1 VYKKI
6 LVPLDGSNLAEV
18 ALRHVEQLAWEMKSS
33 LVLLRVVKP
42 PRSVEH
48 PWAEEMMALNRER
61 EAVFKKE
68 AEIYLAGR
76 KGELRNKKI
85 EASPYVIV
93 SQDVAAT
100 ILDFAAQQAV
110 DLIAMSRYGRSGASR
125 WVFGSVAEKVLHGG
139 PCAVL
144 VVRCQGGDEPGRG
157 LGVDA

>member
-1 VYKKI
+1 MYKKI
-6 LVPLDGSNLAEV
+6 LVPLDGSKLAES
-18 ALRHVEQLAWEMKSS
+18 ALRHVEQLAWEMKSL

-85 EASPYVIV
+85 EAATYIII

-100 ILDFAAQQAV
+100 ILDFAAQQQV
-110 DLIAMSRYGRSGASR
+110 DLIAMSRYGRSGPSR
-125 WVFGSVAEKVLHGG
+125 WVFGSVAERVLQNA
-139 PCAVL
+139 PCPVL
-144 VVRCQGGDEPGRG
+144 LVPSQQEG
-157 LGVDA
+157 

>member
-6 LVPLDGSNLAEV
+6 LVPLDGSKLAEG

-33 LVLLRVVKP
+33 LVLLRVVRP

-68 AEIYLAGR
+68 AETYLAGR

-85 EASPYVIV
+85 KASTYVIV

-100 ILDFAAQQAV
+100 ILDFAAQQPV
-110 DLIAMSRYGRSGASR
+110 DLIAMSRYGRSGPSR
-125 WVFGSVAEKVLHGG
+125 WVFGSVAEKVLQHA
-139 PCAVL
+139 PCPVL
-144 VVRCQGGDEPGRG
+144 LVPSQQEG
-157 LGVDA
+157 